1 MLLQLGLQG
10 QDDEYLAGRGALE
23 TAQVSMSKVLQGV
36 AFYTRGLQLMGQDV
50 QLFGYYYYYYL
61 LFIII
66 IMMGQDVQLFG
77 SMLF

>member
-50 QLFGYYYYYYL
+50 QLLFIIIIYYYYYY
-61 LFIII
+61 F
-66 IMMGQDVQLFG
+66 
-77 SMLF
+77 

>member
-50 QLFGYYYYYYL
+50 QLFGSYYYYYYYYYL
-61 LFIII
+61 L
-66 IMMGQDVQLFG
+66 L
-77 SMLF
+77 LL